1 MPRKISPQY
10 IYSCTID
17 RVVDADTYEV
27 TIDVGF
33 NLRCRHRVR
42 LVDVDSQGQPVGID
56 CPEISTEEGK
66 EARREAVEK
75 IVDWEI
81 VTGNSGASKATIQ
94 TFQPDSLDASTL
106 RDSFGRYLAAIF
118 LDGESL
124 AGWLVE
130 TGWAKKWAKK
140 RTKKGETT

>member
-1 MPRKISPQY
+1 MPRKKISPQY
-10 IYSCTID
+10 IYACTID
-17 RVVDADTYEV
+17 RAVDADTYDV

-33 NLRCRHRVR
+33 TWKCRPRVR
-42 LVDVDSQGQPVGID
+42 LVDVDSRDQPVGID
-56 CPEISTEEGK
+56 CPEIGTEEGRQARK
-66 EARREAVEK
+66 EAVAK
-75 IVDWEI
+75 IVA
-81 VTGNSGASKATIQ
+81 TGASKAMIQ
-94 TFQPDSLDASTL
+94 TFKPDALDASTL

>member
-10 IYSCTID
+10 LYSCTID
-17 RVVDADTYEV
+17 RVVDADTYDV

-33 NLRCRHRVR
+33 RITHRVRVR
-42 LVDVDSQGQPVGID
+42 LVDVDSKGQPIGID
-56 CPEISTEEGK
+56 CPEIGTEEGRQ
-66 EARREAVEK
+66 ARREAVAK
-75 IVDWEI
+75 IVA
-81 VTGNSGASKATIQ
+81 SGASKAAIQ
-94 TFQPDSLDASTL
+94 TFKPDSLDSSTL

-130 TGWAKKWAKK
+130 KGLAKKWTQR
-140 RTKKGETT
+140 RTIPKMFQKEKPRD

>member
-1 MPRKISPQY
+1 MPRKIFPQY

-17 RVVDADTYEV
+17 RAVDADTYDV

-33 NLRCRHRVR
+33 RITHRVRVR
-42 LVDVDSQGQPVGID
+42 LVDVDSKGQPVGID
-56 CPEISTEEGK
+56 CPEIGTEEGRQ
-66 EARREAVEK
+66 ARREAVAK
-75 IVDWEI
+75 IVA
-81 VTGNSGASKATIQ
+81 SGASVATIQ
-94 TFQPDSLDASTL
+94 TFKPDSLDSSTL

-130 TGWAKKWAKK
+130 AGWAKKWAKK
-140 RTKKGETT
+140 RTKKGKTT